1 MPEQKASL
9 HYGGRLRDIRFKE
22 VPRVYWKD
30 GTKGR
35 LMRLLIVLPIPY
47 QVPGRRKRGY
57 NAPGYLPTTDL
68 TSPADELIQAYL
80 DSWQIEVLLRDLK
93 NGLGV
98 GQVQASSHEAN
109 EKIHGAQVAA
119 YSMLS
124 LAGLEAFASGRTDEF
139 PALPAWRKRRPAMR
153 LSQHDLITMLRNEL
167 AANPGFCAPGWKK
180 PKGWALNHRETYQ
193 AA

>member
-1 MPEQKASL
+1 VPEQKASL